1 MHAHSRR
8 AFTLVEI
15 LIVVVILGIL
25 AAIVIPQ
32 FASASTEAQL
42 AGVKVQLQSIRNQ
55 IQLFRTKNLGAQP
68 VLVGSGVAAFADL
81 VTPPTGQRAYL
92 RSAPIN
98 PRNGSS
104 TVVSTPILGVGAIA
118 DAAALMDPAAAGQ
131 GGWLY
136 SPTTGNIAAIGY
148 NDITGKWYGEP

>member
-1 MHAHSRR
+1 MHAHPRR

-32 FASASTEAQL
+32 FSNASTEAQL

-55 IQLFRTKNLGAQP
+55 IELFRTKNLGSQP
-68 VLVGSGVAAFADL
+68 VLVGSGASAFADL
-81 VTPPTGQRAYL
+81 VSPPNGQRAYL
-92 RSAPIN
+92 QRAPVN

-118 DAAALMDPAAAGQ
+118 DAAALMDPAATGQ